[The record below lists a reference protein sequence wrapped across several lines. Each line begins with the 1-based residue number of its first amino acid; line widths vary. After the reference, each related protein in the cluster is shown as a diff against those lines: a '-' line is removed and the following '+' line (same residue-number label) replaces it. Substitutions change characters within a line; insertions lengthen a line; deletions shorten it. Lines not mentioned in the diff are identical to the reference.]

1 MAKGVGDV
9 LYSILSNDTNIS
21 AIVGTKIYPFL
32 AIEDVVYPYI
42 VYTIEGVDPTQ
53 TDDGVSILDVNSANI
68 EIYSEDLSENETL
81 SKYVRNALDRY
92 KGTVE
97 GIEVQSISFR
107 SEGGGY
113 ADADR
118 VYLKIQDY
126 SLRMVTVSC
135 MFSRVTD
142 LAAASISA
150 SQIDLTWTD
159 VATGETGWE
168 IWRSQD
174 FINWTLV
181 DTIAAD
187 STSYSNTGLTGG
199 TSYSYKI
206 RAIDSTDK
214 GEWSNIVIGC
224 TETTPEPPNEWLE
237 IEVDTTIVGET
248 ASDSIKIGFYN
259 NSFLE
264 VDWESDGN
272 IEYVNYVG
280 ITTVGSHTHQYST
293 GGVYTIRIKGTGDI
307 YMDSTDDKLKF
318 TEFKNCGTCYTHKQG
333 TAFRGCS
340 NMVVSATDVMRV
352 QEQNLNLFHSCS
364 LLVTPPKLTVNATT
378 SYQSA
383 FRSTSLN
390 ADLGYMDMRYVGS
403 LNGFATSVTTW
414 SQDNYEA
421 TWVGWMR
428 WDSNT
433 GTPDANYISRVFN
446 GVPMNGGN
454 STVGIGSDGAAAR
467 AYAINTLGW
476 VVTDGGEV

>member
-53 TDDGVSILDVNSANI
+53 TDDGVSVLDVNSANI

-126 SLRMVTVSC
+126 SLRMVTASC

-150 SQIDLTWTD
+150 SQIDLTWYD

-168 IWRSQD
+168 IWSSQN
-174 FINWTLV
+174 FINWSLV

-187 STSYSNTGLTGG
+187 STS
-199 TSYSYKI
+199 
-206 RAIDSTDK
+206 
-214 GEWSNIVIGC
+214 
-224 TETTPEPPNEWLE
+224 
-237 IEVDTTIVGET
+237 
-248 ASDSIKIGFYN
+248 
-259 NSFLE
+259 
-264 VDWESDGN
+264 
-272 IEYVNYVG
+272 
-280 ITTVGSHTHQYST
+280 
-293 GGVYTIRIKGTGDI
+293 
-307 YMDSTDDKLKF
+307 
-318 TEFKNCGTCYTHKQG
+318 
-333 TAFRGCS
+333 
-340 NMVVSATDVMRV
+340 
-352 QEQNLNLFHSCS
+352 
-364 LLVTPPKLTVNATT
+364 
-378 SYQSA
+378 
-383 FRSTSLN
+383 
-390 ADLGYMDMRYVGS
+390 
-403 LNGFATSVTTW
+403 
-414 SQDNYEA
+414 
-421 TWVGWMR
+421 
-428 WDSNT
+428 
-433 GTPDANYISRVFN
+433 
-446 GVPMNGGN
+446 
-454 STVGIGSDGAAAR
+454 
-467 AYAINTLGW
+467 AINKII
-476 VVTDGGEV
+476 